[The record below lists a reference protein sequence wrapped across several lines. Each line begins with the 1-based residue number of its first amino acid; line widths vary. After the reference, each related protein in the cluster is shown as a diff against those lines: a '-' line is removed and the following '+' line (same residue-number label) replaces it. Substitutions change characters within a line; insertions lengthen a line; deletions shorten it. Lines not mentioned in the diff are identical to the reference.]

1 MIIHNI
7 KPNLYKLPVIRNTNI
22 KVVNLLNKQFNHK
35 PNLITK
41 MSLSH
46 ITTHALTDIYYENFN
61 EIFRKYLISY
71 AVVSKLSPAYRFYIL
86 LLSSIFHIRN
96 DIGLLNSVLLHVL
109 WIVKPITSITY
120 LSFIHVPM
128 HYIKAINNNIPIEY
142 VIFLNLLSFL
152 LNFFPLNKIKDI
164 SNLWWVWLVLGH
176 VLVTK

>member
-1 MIIHNI
+1 
-7 KPNLYKLPVIRNTNI
+7 
-22 KVVNLLNKQFNHK
+22 
-35 PNLITK
+35 